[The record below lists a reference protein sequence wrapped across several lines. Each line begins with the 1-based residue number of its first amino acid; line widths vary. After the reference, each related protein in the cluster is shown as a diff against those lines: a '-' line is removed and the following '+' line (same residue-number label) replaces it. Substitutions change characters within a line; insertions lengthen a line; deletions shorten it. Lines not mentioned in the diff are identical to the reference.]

1 MRSGWGKKA
10 MIIILVTGLVS
21 GYGPAYGANLEDL
34 LQQTKQKL
42 YQVKQQENK
51 KKSEAKSYAD
61 EVKAIDREI
70 DLQNREVNSL
80 STRLDMALAN
90 LARNERE
97 IKQTEEQLQQNN
109 RDLQRRVRGMYMN
122 GTVSYLEVLLASR
135 DFGDFL
141 NRYELLKRVVDRDAG
156 AVEEMKRLKQELGA
170 KNKELQQQKEKITA
184 LLDRQRTAQMEL
196 ASRGAVKREL
206 LAGANRDLSKYQAEV
221 QRLEEQEEAIISQMA
236 RQKAGQQPAATGAF
250 IWPLPG
256 YANVSSPFG
265 YRMHPILKTRKLH
278 TGMDIPAPS
287 GTPVVA
293 AQSGRVIDVSYM
305 GGYGNIVM
313 LDHGGGITTLYP
325 HLSTQLVKV
334 GQTVTKGQTIARVG
348 STGMSTGPHLHFEV
362 RENGNPVNPRNY
374 L

>member
-1 MRSGWGKKA
+1 
-10 MIIILVTGLVS
+10 MILILVTGLVS
-21 GYGPAYGANLEDL
+21 GYGPAYGANLENL

-61 EVKAIDREI
+61 EVRAIDREI

-80 STRLDMALAN
+80 STQLDMALAN
-90 LARNERE
+90 LTRNERE

-141 NRYELLKRVVDRDAG
+141 NRYELLQRVVARDAV

-170 KNKELQQQKEKITA
+170 KNKELQQQKEKIIV

-196 ASRGAVKREL
+196 ASRGAAKREL

-236 RQKAGQQPAATGAF
+236 RQKAGQQPVATGAF

-256 YANVSSPFG
+256 YTNVSSPFG
-265 YRMHPILKTRKLH
+265 YRIHPILKTRKLH